1 MPAPCT
7 LECRLEIHQRRSLGV
22 HICKVDGL
30 IVLIFGGNNGRGRA
44 DGEWFSPDG
53 ERKQAYRGKDKKW

>member
-7 LECRLEIHQRRSLGV
+7 PGAGFRVEIDQRRSLGV

-30 IVLIFGGNNGRGRA
+30 TVLIFGGDNRRGRA
-44 DGEWFSPDG
+44 DGEWFSLCL
-53 ERKQAYRGKDKKW
+53 